1 MEFVLGSESS
11 TDQHQPSSGSQL
23 HSTVTFPSSIHSPPP
38 FECKQTKKLNSFSS
52 FCTVGCFMPRFE
64 HGHEA
69 KKKANPLHRQQ
80 SLLNAQFGKLKVTEL
95 SRWLIICASATQR
108 DSASCRCFQRM
119 LCYNWAPASRKEGF
133 PPPQWLIWI
142 EAIKTTL
149 SYMMRG
155 KVHIFVILSET
166 RARVP
171 VPFSDHRKSQ
181 PTSAQQFVG
190 H

>member
-133 PPPQWLIWI
+133 PPPPVIDLNRSNKNDTFLHDEGKGAHFCHPFGDQSTGPG
-142 EAIKTTL
+142 AI
-149 SYMMRG
+149 
-155 KVHIFVILSET
+155 F
-166 RARVP
+166 
-171 VPFSDHRKSQ
+171 
-181 PTSAQQFVG
+181 
-190 H
+190 